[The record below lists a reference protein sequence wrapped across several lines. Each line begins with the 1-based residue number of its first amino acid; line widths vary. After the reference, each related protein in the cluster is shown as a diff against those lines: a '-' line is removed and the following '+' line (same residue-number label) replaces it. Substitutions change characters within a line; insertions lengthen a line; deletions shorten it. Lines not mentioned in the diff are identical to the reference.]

1 MQNDR
6 IRSAPDQLPLVRGR
20 AGLPPSARGRW
31 LAAIVVAA
39 AYYVRADLGR
49 TIRVRLAVH
58 TEDPAHPRGFVEDDL
73 RVGHSRHVAR
83 LRRALDLDVDEAVT
97 PDAVLGAH
105 VLVLV
110 GQDADSGWRVRGY
123 RHLFSERLRPAHEAL
138 GLHPGETRRYYGV
151 IDDVEVAGANRLEL
165 RLAIDVGDDPAADA
179 VYLAH
184 SVHCTLQ
191 SYVAGVRMRGDDG
204 AWALDPRTL
213 TGVPVRVTCSP
224 EYYGPRYPVRV
235 VVGSIEA
242 A

>member
-1 MQNDR
+1 M
-6 IRSAPDQLPLVRGR
+6 
-20 AGLPPSARGRW
+20 PPGVRGRW

-39 AYYVRADLGR
+39 DYHYRADLGR

-58 TEDPAHPRGFVEDDL
+58 TEDPAHPWGLVEDDL
-73 RVGHSRHVAR
+73 RIGHSRHVAR
-83 LRRALDLDVDEAVT
+83 LRRALDLNVGEAVT
-97 PDAVLGAH
+97 PDAVLGANA
-105 VLVLV
+105 LVLV
-110 GQDADSGWRVRGY
+110 GLDADGAWRARGY
-123 RHLFSERLRPAHEAL
+123 RHLFSARPRPAHEAL

-191 SYVAGVRMRGDDG
+191 SVVVGVRMRGGDG
-204 AWALDPRTL
+204 TWALDPREL

-235 VVGSIEA
+235 VVGAIEA